1 MHEDVSRDMFEVED
15 RHWWY
20 SGKQRI
26 VRDLLRR
33 YLAPRN
39 GAGKAKVADLGCG
52 CGIMLWHLSKEY
64 EVRGVDGSPQAI
76 EFCKQRGVTVAQ
88 GQLPG
93 PIGLPE
99 HEFDAVLLLDVIEH
113 LEHDKESVAAASEL
127 LKPGGIMIITVPAYQ
142 WLWSKWDTH
151 HHHYRRYN
159 RKMLRQAMDHP
170 SLNLEMISYYN
181 TWLFPLAATA
191 RIAGNLVSRQGEV
204 GPIKVP
210 MAPVNITFREIFASE
225 RTLLGRVPLP
235 FGLSLVAVARKK

>member
-1 MHEDVSRDMFEVED
+1 MHEDVYRDMFEVED

-26 VRDLLRR
+26 VRNLLSR
-33 YLAPRN
+33 YLAPRTN
-39 GAGKAKVADLGCG
+39 GEKARVADLGCG

-76 EFCKQRGVTVAQ
+76 EFCKQRGGTVAQ

-99 HEFDAVLLLDVIEH
+99 KEFDAVLLLDVIEH
-113 LEHDKESVAAASEL
+113 LEKDFDSVKSAAEL

-159 RKMLRQAMDHP
+159 RKMLRSAMDHP
-170 SLNLEMISYYN
+170 SLKLEMLSYYN
-181 TWLFPLAATA
+181 AWLFPLAATA
-191 RIAGNLVSRQGEV
+191 RIAGNVLSKEGEV

-210 MAPVNITFREIFASE
+210 AAPVNATFREIFASE
-225 RTLLGRVPLP
+225 RALLGRVPLP
-235 FGLSLVAVARKK
+235 FGLSVVAVARRV

>member
-1 MHEDVSRDMFEVED
+1 MHEDVYRDMFDVED

-26 VRDLLRR
+26 VRNLLAR
-33 YLAPRN
+33 YLAPRAN
-39 GAGKAKVADLGCG
+39 GEKQRVADLGCG
-52 CGIMLWHLSKEY
+52 CGIMLWHLSKDY

-76 EFCKQRGVTVAQ
+76 EFCKQRGVTVAH

-99 HEFDAVLLLDVIEH
+99 KEFDAVLLLDVIEH
-113 LEHDKESVAAASEL
+113 LEQDKESVKSAAEL

-159 RKMLRQAMDHP
+159 RSMLKAAMDHP
-170 SLNLEMISYYN
+170 SLKLELISYYN

-191 RIAGNLVSRQGEV
+191 RIAGNVLSKDAKV

-210 MAPVNITFREIFASE
+210 MAPVNATFREIFASE
-225 RTLLGRVPLP
+225 RALIGRVPLP
-235 FGLSLVAVARKK
+235 FGLSLVAVARRI

>member
-1 MHEDVSRDMFEVED
+1 MHEDVYRDMFEVED

-26 VRDLLRR
+26 VRNLLSR
-33 YLAPRN
+33 YLAPRTN
-39 GAGKAKVADLGCG
+39 GEKARVADLGCG
-52 CGIMLWHLSKEY
+52 CGIMLWHLSKDY

-99 HEFDAVLLLDVIEH
+99 KEFDAVLLLDVIEH
-113 LEHDKESVAAASEL
+113 LEKDKESVAAAAEL
-127 LKPGGIMIITVPAYQ
+127 LKPGGIMIVTVPAYQ

-159 RKMLRQAMDHP
+159 RSMLKSAMNHS

-181 TWLFPLAATA
+181 TWLFPLAATT
-191 RIAGNLVSRQGEV
+191 RIAGNILSKEGEV

-210 MAPVNITFREIFASE
+210 MAPVNAAFREIFASE
-225 RTLLGRVPLP
+225 RALLGRVPLP
-235 FGLSLVAVARKK
+235 FGLSLVAVARRA